1 MIARLGIPTVLTL
14 SAMATMVLADMA
26 SKKAALI
33 EAMNKNGC
41 MMTTAQGNVQMPQ
54 MGITRPEAI
63 KLSREM
69 MVEGIAQFAADEE
82 TLLLLPPACK
92 T

>member
-1 MIARLGIPTVLTL
+1 MIARLSI
-14 SAMATMVLADMA
+14 SAFLGVFAVASVAVADMA

-33 EAMNKNGC
+33 EAMNENGC
-41 MMTTAQGNVQMPQ
+41 MMTTAQGNIQMPEL
-54 MGITRPEAI
+54 GISRPEAI

-69 MVEGIAQFAADEE
+69 MAEGIAKFATDEE

-92 T
+92 K